1 MQAGQPGTT
10 TPLPP
15 CAIDGGWSTKQ
26 LKLCRRISCCSAR
39 SKTDFCM
46 ILSRVKR
53 KRVVRIAQLV
63 DFQHA
68 AVNMEVLAIR
78 DGDFDSILFERRTRP
93 TGLFP
98 EAGKHQNIVFRVSD
112 PPPSHRH
119 GR

>member
-26 LKLCRRISCCSAR
+26 LKLCRRISFCNAF

-46 ILSRVKR
+46 ILSRAKR

-78 DGDFDSILFERRTRP
+78 DADFDSILFDRRTRP

-98 EAGKHQNIVFRVSD
+98 RSGRHQNIEFSGPD
-112 PPPSHRH
+112 P
-119 GR
+119 